1 MRVDEID
8 GGRAPCEVSQLRRS
22 KGRGR
27 EADGG
32 EKTACVRAHDEQAAA
47 LGGDVGQLDLVHDD
61 EAVEVGKELF
71 DLIAAGLEQDGVF
84 VQKRGEVA
92 LDVALG
98 VEREVVAALAGGE
111 LRDGV
116 GDHSI
121 EPAQAVGAGDAEPS
135 DVVERG
141 NGGGTQQGGELRGGG
156 ERRGLEGLGGL
167 NGSGHF
173 GVCANLRTLLIIAT
187 VVAVARRLGVGLLR
201 QEAGL
206 AEWFGGLRLRGLPAL
221 VAVALCAGAACVA
234 QTPATPGTNPPP
246 AAAAQSAAPN
256 AATHAP
262 LTKAQASELF
272 RSVDEILSFASTDTG
287 LPIVHTVK
295 RKLITRDEVNQYL
308 REKFDEDQGAK
319 RLARE
324 EIVLKKFGLLD
335 RDFHL
340 RPFMIGLLTEQ
351 VAGFYDDKTKTV
363 NLLDWIQPEEQKP
376 VLAHELTHAL
386 QDQRVGLT
394 KWSVVG
400 SDAIARNAQE
410 DNEHIQTD
418 EADSARDAVTEGQA
432 MVVFLDYSL
441 RPTGRTLAN
450 SPEMMD
456 RLKETLSDTSG
467 SPMMARAPLLLQQS
481 LLFPYSEGMS
491 FEDAVLLKGGKDAA
505 FSAVLANP
513 PASTF
518 EILNPEA
525 YMAHTPVPV
534 LRLPDIHPLIDAQY
548 TPYDVGVMGEF
559 DVQILTELFGGDA
572 IAAALAP
579 EWRGGIYYAAQRRS
593 AVTAEEKESTASIG
607 LLYESKWR
615 NEDSARSFLRVYADE
630 LPRKYSGLA
639 RRSKDEA
646 DENEQ
651 VYSTNEGDVLL
662 TIDGMG
668 VFVSEGFPLEL
679 ARKLRDSIV
688 SVQSDGPLELAGMG
702 AKGHPAH
709 SSAEHSSVGLTDPGL
724 SLVRMMSSAGV
735 MKAAMGRGE

>member
-1 MRVDEID
+1 
-8 GGRAPCEVSQLRRS
+8 
-22 KGRGR
+22 
-27 EADGG
+27 
-32 EKTACVRAHDEQAAA
+32 
-47 LGGDVGQLDLVHDD
+47 VGWLQR
-61 EAVEVGKELF
+61 K
-71 DLIAAGLEQDGVF
+71 I
-84 VQKRGEVA
+84 
-92 LDVALG
+92 
-98 VEREVVAALAGGE
+98 
-111 LRDGV
+111 
-116 GDHSI
+116 
-121 EPAQAVGAGDAEPS
+121 
-135 DVVERG
+135 
-141 NGGGTQQGGELRGGG
+141 
-156 ERRGLEGLGGL
+156 
-167 NGSGHF
+167 
-173 GVCANLRTLLIIAT
+173 
-187 VVAVARRLGVGLLR
+187 
-201 QEAGL
+201 GL
-206 AEWFGGLRLRGLPAL
+206 AEWCGGLRLRGLSAL
-221 VAVALCAGAACVA
+221 VAAMMCAGAACVA
-234 QTPATPGTNPPP
+234 QTPATSETNPPP
-246 AAAAQSAAPN
+246 AVAAQSAPN
-256 AATHAP
+256 AAAHAP
-262 LTKAQASELF
+262 LSKAQANELF
-272 RSVDEILSFASTDTG
+272 RSVDEILSFASADTG
-287 LPIVHTVK
+287 LPIVHSVK

-400 SDAIARNAQE
+400 SEAIARNAQE

-441 RPTGRTLAN
+441 RPVGKTLAN

-481 LLFPYSEGMS
+481 LLFPYSQGMS
-491 FEDAVLLKGGKDAA
+491 FEDAVLVRGGKDAA

-518 EILNPEA
+518 EILHPEA

-572 IAAALAP
+572 IAVALVP
-579 EWRGGIYYAAQRRS
+579 EWRGGIYYAAQKRS
-593 AVTAEEKESTASIG
+593 AVTAEAKESTASIG

-615 NEDSARSFLRVYADE
+615 NVDSARSFLRVYADE
-630 LPRKYSGLA
+630 LPRKYSMLA

-662 TIDGMG
+662 TIDGTG

-688 SVQSDGPLELAGMG
+688 SVQSDAPLELAGMG
-702 AKGHPAH
+702 AKDHPAH
-709 SSAEHSSVGLTDPGL
+709 SSAEHSSVGLADPGL

-735 MKAAMGRGE
+735 MKAAMGREE